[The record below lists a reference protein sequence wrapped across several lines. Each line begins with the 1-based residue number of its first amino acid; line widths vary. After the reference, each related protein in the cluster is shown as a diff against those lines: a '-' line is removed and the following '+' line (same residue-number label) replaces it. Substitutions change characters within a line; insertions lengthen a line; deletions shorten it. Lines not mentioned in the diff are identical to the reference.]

1 MSMPTAVVALKA
13 KGDKASIRTAIYQ
26 SMQIATKCTKDNVA
40 VIDGIVTFGGTKDI
54 FRELKTID
62 ARKRFDYVIVFSPAQ
77 IAKTKQ
83 EFEDFVAEVE
93 STFKCKVV
101 WLRTG

>member
-1 MSMPTAVVALKA
+1 MKTAVVALKA

-26 SMQIATKCTKDNVA
+26 SMQIATKCTREDIKI
-40 VIDGIVTFGGTKDI
+40 IDGIVTFGGTKDI
-54 FRELKTID
+54 LRELKTID

-77 IAKTKQ
+77 VAKTEQ
-83 EFEDFVAEVE
+83 EFEDFVNTVEVA
-93 STFKCKVV
+93 FKCEVH